1 MEEEEEEEEN
11 IINCKLDFFLVVIST
26 KDDADS

>member
-1 MEEEEEEEEN
+1 MEEEEEEEN
-11 IINCKLDFFLVVIST
+11 IINCKLDFFLVVISI

>member
-1 MEEEEEEEEN
+1 MEEEEEKEN
-11 IINCKLDFFLVVIST
+11 IINCKLDFFLVVISI